1 MTNTGKI
8 CGIKCSR
15 GKLDPYNDFYCD
27 IGLEES
33 VNNERGRTIVPVGG
47 NKMIWKS
54 SWNR

>member
-1 MTNTGKI
+1 MRNTGKI

-15 GKLDPYNDFYCD
+15 GKLDPYNDFYCE

-33 VNNERGRTIVPVGG
+33 VNNERGRSIVPVGG

>member
-15 GKLDPYNDFYCD
+15 VKLDPYNDFYCE

-33 VNNERGRTIVPVGG
+33 VNNE
-47 NKMIWKS
+47 
-54 SWNR
+54 

>member
-15 GKLDPYNDFYCD
+15 GKLYPYNVFYCE

-33 VNNERGRTIVPVGG
+33 VNNEQGGSIVPMRG

>member
-15 GKLDPYNDFYCD
+15 GKLDPYNDFFCE

-33 VNNERGRTIVPVGG
+33 VNNE
-47 NKMIWKS
+47 
-54 SWNR
+54 